1 MKLFEKLKYLS
12 ISSRISILSG
22 IIIVFTMGVF
32 STFSLLKQE
41 NNSIELI
48 SNNTDQLS
56 KTIEKILRL
65 SMLKNRREDISSAI
79 QDIVGREGIMFIRII
94 NHKGSIKFSSNKSEI
109 NTRIP
114 ADNQLCISCHNKNG
128 TELKE
133 DVKNFNRYR
142 LEKENNRIY
151 YSLPIF
157 NAPSCYNETCHPAGT
172 SSEFMGDK
180 KISPVLSAHS
190 VHDSSQTILG
200 FIEIEVSTKKVI
212 SNLAKTRGQLIFF
225 TIIFVLIAS
234 ALTYIAIRYLI
245 GKPVKNLVE
254 GTKRV
259 AQGDFKHE
267 IPPGK
272 AELKLLAESF
282 NQMQKQLITTQS
294 QLIESEKLASVGKLA
309 DEIANEINNPLTGI
323 IVFSE
328 SLIEGKDTNENKIN
342 DYELIHRQAL
352 KIRESIKNILSLT
365 KLNKPDFKNT
375 NVGSVITHAISIV
388 EKFSNFRN
396 IQIIKS
402 FTKNLPNISADPG
415 LLEQVFLNLLLISS
429 DSLPNGGIINIS
441 TDYSEDKKEVEINF
455 NDAGKG
461 ISENILQQI
470 FNPPDST
477 IIQNFEKTG
486 ISLTVCK
493 DIVDMHGGKIL
504 VDSKPGISTTITIL
518 LPA

>member
-1 MKLFEKLKYLS
+1 
-12 ISSRISILSG
+12 
-22 IIIVFTMGVF
+22 MG
-32 STFSLLKQE
+32 
-41 NNSIELI
+41 N
-48 SNNTDQLS
+48 
-56 KTIEKILRL
+56 
-65 SMLKNRREDISSAI
+65 
-79 QDIVGREGIMFIRII
+79 
-94 NHKGSIKFSSNKSEI
+94 
-109 NTRIP
+109 
-114 ADNQLCISCHNKNG
+114 
-128 TELKE
+128 
-133 DVKNFNRYR
+133 
-142 LEKENNRIY
+142 
-151 YSLPIF
+151 
-157 NAPSCYNETCHPAGT
+157 
-172 SSEFMGDK
+172 K

-375 NVGSVITHAISIV
+375 NIVPVIIRAVSIV

-415 LLEQVFLNLLLISS
+415 LMEQVFLNLLLISS

-441 TDYSEDKKEVEINF
+441 TDYFEDKKEVEINF

-470 FNPPDST
+470 FNPPDSFV
-477 IIQNFEKTG
+477 IQNFEKTG

-493 DIVDMHGGKIL
+493 DIVEMHRGKIL
-504 VDSKPGISTTITIL
+504 VNSKPGTGTTVTIL